1 MKQVELPL
9 LYGNYTWANGKC
21 VEKPDATI
29 VAVHTNV
36 SGVIG
41 YLLRRVVINQTDAN
55 RNHTSYPNLIKSF
68 QVWGGGTIRHQLL
81 GQLCLRGT
89 SRAQGTLP

>member
-1 MKQVELPL
+1 MNKNCVYNQLYKIFLSIRCMKQVELPL

-41 YLLRRVVINQTDAN
+41 YLLRRVVINQNDAN
-55 RNHTSYPNLIKSF
+55 RSFTSYPNLLKFF
-68 QVWGGGTIRHQLL
+68 QVR
-81 GQLCLRGT
+81 
-89 SRAQGTLP
+89 

>member
-41 YLLRRVVINQTDAN
+41 YLLRRVVINQNDAN
-55 RNHTSYPNLIKSF
+55 RNHTSYPNLLKFF
-68 QVWGGGTIRHQLL
+68 QVR
-81 GQLCLRGT
+81 
-89 SRAQGTLP
+89 

>member
-1 MKQVELPL
+1 MNKNCVYNQLYKIFLSIRCMKQVELPL

-41 YLLRRVVINQTDAN
+41 YLLRRVVINQNDAN
-55 RNHTSYPNLIKSF
+55 RNHTSYPNLLKYF
-68 QVWGGGTIRHQLL
+68 QVR
-81 GQLCLRGT
+81 
-89 SRAQGTLP
+89 

>member
-41 YLLRRVVINQTDAN
+41 YLLRRVVINQNDAN
-55 RNHTSYPNLIKSF
+55 RNHTSYPNLLKF
-68 QVWGGGTIRHQLL
+68 LQVR
-81 GQLCLRGT
+81 
-89 SRAQGTLP
+89 